1 MKVVSFILT
10 VLLFILLINTAFLI
24 YQNYR
29 VLSTF
34 GIDLSHRT
42 ITGKTNIIE
51 FIVGFVVFAVSIFL
65 NLKKEYF
72 INTIISSL
80 IIVIYV
86 VPILI
91 RVI

>member
-1 MKVVSFILT
+1 MKIVSFILT
-10 VLLFILLINTAFLI
+10 VLLFILLVNTAFLI

-34 GIDLSHRT
+34 GFDFSHNL

-65 NLKKEYF
+65 NLKREYF
-72 INTIISSL
+72 INIIISSL
-80 IIVIYV
+80 IIIIYV
-86 VPILI
+86 MSILI
-91 RVI
+91 SVI